1 MAYTDLDRAMLMGV
15 EATIQDMTSRGSPI
29 HVNTLQAQAWFREK
43 TKL

>member
-1 MAYTDLDRAMLMGV
+1 MLMGV
-15 EATIQDMTSRGSPI
+15 EATVEDMTRRGSPI